1 MFWTRFQEICDARGV
16 KPHAV
21 LKELDISSGSASHWK
36 EGTIPSGEIL
46 RKIADYFDLTIEYLL
61 YDDEVAIR
69 PSEKKRTKLFR
80 TLYATP
86 QRWASLHR
94 GDTVEVEQ
102 VLQIMNYVN
111 SSLHF
116 INSSSV
122 VEYSPAK
129 EYDETVVLNEGTLF
143 DILDIMDACADSDAF
158 RDLQIQLS
166 RVVLYHLDKKGYSEA
181 VIAATDKLDNEK
193 LHFLYTGKAN
203 KDKTKNYGLN
213 YSDLVVLRKMTGL
226 SYQYM
231 FSGIEKT
238 VAEVARENSHS

>member
-1 MFWTRFQEICDARGV
+1 MFWTKFQEICDARGV

-21 LKELDISSGSASHWK
+21 LKELGISSGSASHWK
-36 EGTIPSGEIL
+36 DGTIPNGEIL
-46 RKIADYFDLTIEYLL
+46 KKIADYFDLSIEFLL
-61 YDDEVAIR
+61 YDDEIAIR
-69 PSEKKRTKLFR
+69 PSEKKRSKLFR

-86 QRWASLHR
+86 QRWASLRR

-102 VLQIMNYVN
+102 ILRIMNYVN

-122 VEYSPAK
+122 VEYSPEK
-129 EYDETVVLNEGTLF
+129 EYDEKTVLDESTLF

-158 RDLQIQLS
+158 RDIQIQLS
-166 RVVLYHLDKKGYSEA
+166 RVVLYHLGRKGFTEKD
-181 VIAATDKLDNEK
+181 IAKTNNLDNDK
-193 LHFLYTGKAN
+193 LHFLYSGKVN

-213 YSDLVVLRKMTGL
+213 YSDLAALRKMTGL

-231 FSGIEKT
+231 FSGVEKS
-238 VAEVARENSHS
+238 VAEIASDNSGS